1 MSSSSHSLVIFDA
14 PNLPIFRGTTRRMS
28 KTQPQQKPLS
38 IVPLVIAGIV
48 VVALLGFAIW
58 RMSHNAAPSTASA
71 EQPAAAPAHS
81 DDTARAAMPRIS
93 VADLHDRLAKNEVTL
108 IDVRDADAYLEAHI
122 PGAMHIPLARI
133 DGEIPYLPKG
143 KPFVTYCTCPHDE
156 AAADANM
163 SLNHG
168 GIQNASAL
176 AGGLGAWQK
185 AGLPVANGEK

>member
-1 MSSSSHSLVIFDA
+1 
-14 PNLPIFRGTTRRMS
+14 MS
-28 KTQPQQKPLS
+28 KPEPKPLS
-38 IVPLVIAGIV
+38 NLPLIAGGIL
-48 VVALLGFAIW
+48 VVALLGFAFW
-58 RMSHNAAPSTASA
+58 RMSNRNAAPPAVQTAA
-71 EQPAAAPAHS
+71 ATQPPEQPAAQADAE
-81 DDTARAAMPRIS
+81 RAAMPRMS
-93 VADLHDRLAKNEVTL
+93 VTDLRDHLAKNEVTL

-163 SLNHG
+163 ILNHG
-168 GIQNASAL
+168 GIQNAYAL